1 MRQPPPKDNIY
12 PPAQSTRAMQKAQS
26 PDIFEVWEKED
37 ERSMAEVAGWRR
49 DLGFLEAW
57 KRVADRRI
65 HLLFATLPIFG
76 PTLSDK
82 LKKDAV
88 DAIYRHTWFVVC
100 EGMDAEERQAA
111 WLANR
116 DAINEYSEALAEK
129 ATLENWKRATAKS
142 R

>member
-1 MRQPPPKDNIY
+1 
-12 PPAQSTRAMQKAQS
+12 MQKARS
-26 PDIFEVWEKED
+26 SDVFAFDEKE
-37 ERSMAEVAGWRR
+37 ERKKAEVAGWRR

-57 KRVADRRI
+57 KRVADQRV
-65 HLLFATLPIFG
+65 HLIFFSVPIFG

-88 DAIYRHTWFVVC
+88 DAICRHTWWVVC
-100 EGMDAEERQAA
+100 EGMTGEERQAA
-111 WLANR
+111 WRANR
-116 DAINEYSEALAEK
+116 DAINEYAGALAEK